1 MVERRR
7 QTADA
12 HIHQLDVLA
21 DEERADAAVRP
32 SPRGA
37 KDIVDR
43 IRDLHRRLEHAADPI
58 AAEVVARMC
67 PVWAKLFVVSVTITI
82 ADPTKDVTT

>member
-7 QTADA
+7 HAADA
-12 HIHQLDVLA
+12 HIHQLDVFA
-21 DEERADAAVRP
+21 NEERPDAAAGP
-32 SPRGA
+32 SPRCP
-37 KDIVDR
+37 KDIVDG

-82 ADPTKDVTT
+82 ADQTKDVTT